1 MERITAPDLPP
12 TFLATMLAR
21 MAATTE
27 TLSTWAAAAPRTLA
41 ELEQQA
47 LVAAQGLGNA
57 LLTGLCEE
65 LAASSV
71 PAPGRPG
78 PCACGHPVT
87 AVHRRRA
94 QVTTLLGPI
103 VITRAYYSCP
113 RCHQGHAPLDRQLGY
128 RAGST
133 SAGLDELLAL
143 LGATADSFAAA
154 STLLAR
160 LTLVRVCPN
169 LARAAT
175 ETLGQTLQVAE
186 QQVVAAAWEAGTLPA
201 AIAAPPRLCLS
212 MDGVLVHTEAGWR
225 EYKLGCVYTT
235 ATRPSTTRP
244 GQEEVYARDV
254 SYIGDVADAVTF
266 GQRLWC
272 EAARR
277 GLLTAQEVVVVADG
291 AHWIWDLAAEHF
303 AGATQI
309 VDWYHATHYIWQAA
323 HAVYGEGTPLAK
335 RWAKRRLAEL
345 WAGQVPKVLAALRRH
360 HSRGPAVAEAL
371 TYYTNHQHRMDYAA
385 YRARGLPIGSGTMES
400 GCKQII
406 TARLKQA
413 GMIWSLAG
421 ARAVAAVRTW
431 LKSGRWHE
439 AIALRPVPQRTYQR
453 RAA

>member
-1 MERITAPDLPP
+1 MERTTATPPPLP
-12 TFLATMLAR
+12 FVAAMVAR
-21 MAATTE
+21 MTTTAE
-27 TLSTWAAAAPRTLA
+27 ALRAWASAAPRTLA
-41 ELEQQA
+41 EVEQQA

-57 LLTGLCEE
+57 LLAGVCEV
-65 LAASSV
+65 LAATTAEPEV
-71 PAPGRPG
+71 ARPH

-87 AVHRRRA
+87 VGHQRRA

-103 VITRAYYSCP
+103 VLTRAYYSCP
-113 RCHQGHAPLDRQLGY
+113 HCHRGHAPLDRQLGY

-143 LGATADSFAAA
+143 LGATVDSFAAA
-154 STLLAR
+154 SRLLER
-160 LTLVRVCPN
+160 LTLVHVCPN

-175 ETLGQTLQVAE
+175 ETLGQVLQATE
-186 QQVVAAAWEAGTLPA
+186 QQAVSAAWEAGTVPTA
-201 AIAAPPRLCLS
+201 VATPPRLCLS
-212 MDGVLVHTEAGWR
+212 MDGVMVHTEEGWR
-225 EYKLGCVYTT
+225 EYKLGSVYTT
-235 ATRPSTTRP
+235 ATRPSTTHP
-244 GQEEVYARDV
+244 GREEVYARDV
-254 SYIGDVADAVTF
+254 SYVGDVTDAATF
-266 GQRLWC
+266 GQHLWC

-277 GLLTAQEVVVVADG
+277 GVLTAQEVVIVADG

-303 AGATQI
+303 AEATQI
-309 VDWYHATHYIWQAA
+309 VDWYHATHYLWQAA

-345 WAGQVPKVLAALRRH
+345 WAGQVPKVLKALGKQPQHAA
-360 HSRGPAVAEAL
+360 VQEAL
-371 TYYTNHQHRMDYAA
+371 TYYTNHQQRMCYAD

-400 GCKQII
+400 GCKQIV

-431 LKSGRWHE
+431 LKSDRWHE
-439 AIALRPVPQRTYQR
+439 AVALRPPPQRTYQR

>member
-1 MERITAPDLPP
+1 MEGTTATNPP
-12 TFLATMLAR
+12 PFLAAMVAR
-21 MAATTE
+21 MTATT
-27 TLSTWAAAAPRTLA
+27 TALCAWATDAPRTLA
-41 ELEQQA
+41 EVEQQT
-47 LVAAQGLGNA
+47 LAATRGLGNA
-57 LLTGLCEE
+57 LLAGVCAV
-65 LAASSV
+65 LAEAVAPAS
-71 PAPGRPG
+71 AP

-87 AVHRRRA
+87 ARHRRPA

-103 VITRAYYSCP
+103 VITRPYYSCP
-113 RCHQGHAPLDRQLGY
+113 QCHQGHAPLDRQLGY

-143 LGATADSFAAA
+143 LGATADSFEAA
-154 STLLAR
+154 STLLAK
-160 LTLVRVCPN
+160 LTLVQVCPN

-175 ETLGQTLQVAE
+175 ETLGQLLQTTE
-186 QQVVAAAWEAGTLPA
+186 QQTVVAAWGPGTLPTA
-201 AIAAPPRLCLS
+201 VATPPRLCLS
-212 MDGVLVHTEAGWR
+212 MDGVMVHTAEGWR
-225 EYKLGCVYTT
+225 EYKLGSVYTT
-235 ATRPSTTRP
+235 ATRPSPTHP
-244 GQEEVYARDV
+244 GHDEVHAQDV
-254 SYIGDVADAVTF
+254 SYVGDVTDAASF

-277 GLLTAQEVVVVADG
+277 GVLTAQEVVVIADG

-303 AGATQI
+303 PGATQI
-309 VDWYHATHYIWQAA
+309 VDWYHASHYVWQAA
-323 HAVYGEGTPLAK
+323 HAIYGEGTPLAK

-345 WAGQVPKVLAALRRH
+345 WAGQVPTVLAALRH
-360 HSRGPAVAEAL
+360 HQQRAAAVADAL
-371 TYYTNHQHRMDYAA
+371 TYYTHHQHRMAYAD
-385 YRARGLPIGSGTMES
+385 YRARGLPIGSGTIES

-439 AIALRPVPQRTYQR
+439 AIALRPPPHRTYQR